1 MHHLL
6 WPVCALALMTAA
18 CDNAGTVRITSTTSG
33 KDEAGVLKV
42 VDALQCPQ
50 TQGVLTRKGSARADG
65 NTCVYSGPRGSEV
78 TLHLVS
84 LNGGSVHDALKGFED
99 RLSADLPEALAE
111 ARAREERARADAAR
125 AEADAARAEA
135 DADRAGAEAERAAA
149 KAEVAAEAA
158 ADSAHISAPG
168 MRIDAQGDKATVR
181 LPGMHI
187 DADGDRANIKIGGIT
202 IRADDKNSQVNVRSS
217 ANATSDAESVTID
230 ASDGGARIRT
240 SSPGD
245 AIRATFMMTADQSS
259 TTGWRIVG
267 YEARGPSGGPIVVAT
282 VRGKDRNENR
292 VFEAA
297 KALVTL
303 NVGD

>member
-6 WPVCALALMTAA
+6 WPACALVLMTAA
-18 CDNAGTVRITSTTSG
+18 CDNAGTVRITSTSSG
-33 KDEAGVLKV
+33 KEAGVLKV
-42 VDALQCPQ
+42 VDTLQCPQ

-65 NTCVYSGPRGSEV
+65 TTCVYSGPRGSEV

-84 LNGGSVHDALKGFED
+84 LNGGSVQDALKVFEN

-111 ARAREERARADAAR
+111 ARADEDRARAEADRAKADAAR
-125 AEADAARAEA
+125 ADAE
-135 DADRAGAEAERAAA
+135 RAGADAERAAA
-149 KAEVAAEAA
+149 DAA

-181 LPGMHI
+181 LPGMRI

-202 IRADDKNSQVNVRSS
+202 IRADDKSGQVNVRSTDEVVS
-217 ANATSDAESVTID
+217 ID
-230 ASDGGARIRT
+230 AARIRT
-240 SSPGD
+240 SAPGE
-245 AIRATFMMTADQSS
+245 AVRATFLMTADQSS
-259 TTGWRIVG
+259 TTGWRVVG

>member
-6 WPVCALALMTAA
+6 WPACALALMTAA

-33 KDEAGVLKV
+33 KEAGVLKV
-42 VDALQCPQ
+42 VDTLQCPQ
-50 TQGVLTRKGSARADG
+50 TQGVLTRKGSAQADG
-65 NTCVYSGPRGSEV
+65 TACVYSGPRGSEV

-84 LNGGSVHDALKGFED
+84 LNGGSVQDALKKFED

-111 ARAREERARADAAR
+111 ARADEDRARAEAAR

-135 DADRAGAEAERAAA
+135 EAERAGADAERAAA
-149 KAEVAAEAA
+149 KAETEAEAA

-168 MRIDAQGDKATVR
+168 MRIDARGDKATVR

-202 IRADDKNSQVNVRSS
+202 IRADDRNSQVNVRSRS
-217 ANATSDAESVTID
+217 GSSSDADTVTID
-230 ASDGGARIRT
+230 AGDGAARIRT
-240 SSPGD
+240 SSPGE
-245 AIRATFMMTADQSS
+245 AVRATFMMTADQSS
-259 TTGWRIVG
+259 TTGWRVVG

>member
-6 WPVCALALMTAA
+6 WPACALALMTAA
-18 CDNAGTVRITSTTSG
+18 CDNTGTVRITSTSSG
-33 KDEAGVLKV
+33 KEAGVLKV
-42 VDALQCPQ
+42 VDTLQCPQ

-65 NTCVYSGPRGSEV
+65 TTCVYSGPRGSEV

-84 LNGGSVHDALKGFED
+84 LNGGSVQDALKVFEN

-111 ARAREERARADAAR
+111 ARADEDRARAEANR

-135 DADRAGAEAERAAA
+135 DAERAGADAERAAA
-149 KAEVAAEAA
+149 DAA

-181 LPGMHI
+181 LPGMRI

-202 IRADDKNSQVNVRSS
+202 IRADDKSGQVNVRSTDEVVS
-217 ANATSDAESVTID
+217 ID
-230 ASDGGARIRT
+230 ARDNTARIRT
-240 SSPGD
+240 SAPGE
-245 AIRATFMMTADQSS
+245 AVRATFLMTADQSS
-259 TTGWRIVG
+259 TTGWRVVG

>member
-6 WPVCALALMTAA
+6 WPACALALMTAA
-18 CDNAGTVRITSTTSG
+18 CDNAGTVRITSTSSG
-33 KDEAGVLKV
+33 KEAGVLKV

-65 NTCVYSGPRGSEV
+65 TTCVYSGPRGSEV

-84 LNGGSVHDALKGFED
+84 LNGGSVQDALKGFEN

-111 ARAREERARADAAR
+111 ARANEDRARAEAVRAEANAAR
-125 AEADAARAEA
+125 AEADAE
-135 DADRAGAEAERAAA
+135 RAGADAERAAA
-149 KAEVAAEAA
+149 KAEAAADAA

-168 MRIDAQGDKATVR
+168 MRIDAEGDKATVR

-187 DADGDRANIKIGGIT
+187 DADGDRANIRIGGLT
-202 IRADDKNSQVNVRSS
+202 IRADDKNSQVNVRSKEDVVS
-217 ANATSDAESVTID
+217 ID
-230 ASDGGARIRT
+230 AHDNTARIRT
-240 SSPGD
+240 STPGE
-245 AIRATFMMTADQSS
+245 AVRATFLMTADQSS
-259 TTGWRIVG
+259 TTGWRVVG

>member
-6 WPVCALALMTAA
+6 WPACALVLMTAA
-18 CDNAGTVRITSTTSG
+18 CDNAGTVRITSTSSG
-33 KDEAGVLKV
+33 KEAGVLKV
-42 VDALQCPQ
+42 VDTLQCPQ

-65 NTCVYSGPRGSEV
+65 TTCVYSGPRGSEV

-84 LNGGSVHDALKGFED
+84 LNGGSVQDALKVFEN

-111 ARAREERARADAAR
+111 ARADEDRARAEADRAQADAAR
-125 AEADAARAEA
+125 AEADAE
-135 DADRAGAEAERAAA
+135 RAGADAERAAA
-149 KAEVAAEAA
+149 DAA

-181 LPGMHI
+181 LPGMRI

-202 IRADDKNSQVNVRSS
+202 IRADDKSGQVNVRSTDEVVS
-217 ANATSDAESVTID
+217 ID
-230 ASDGGARIRT
+230 AHDNTARIRT
-240 SSPGD
+240 STPGE
-245 AIRATFMMTADQSS
+245 AVRATFLMTADQSS
-259 TTGWRIVG
+259 TTGWRVVG

>member
-6 WPVCALALMTAA
+6 WPACALALMTAA
-18 CDNAGTVRITSTTSG
+18 CDNAGTVRITSTSSG
-33 KDEAGVLKV
+33 KEAGVLKV

-65 NTCVYSGPRGSEV
+65 TTCVYSGPRGSEV

-84 LNGGSVHDALKGFED
+84 LNGGSVQDALKGFES

-111 ARAREERARADAAR
+111 ARANEDRARAEAVR
-125 AEADAARAEA
+125 AEADAAKAEA
-135 DADRAGAEAERAAA
+135 DADAERAGADAERAAA
-149 KAEVAAEAA
+149 KAEAAADAA

-168 MRIDAQGDKATVR
+168 MRIDAEGDKATVR

-187 DADGDRANIKIGGIT
+187 DADGDRANIRIGGLT
-202 IRADDKNSQVNVRSS
+202 IRADDRNSQVNVRSKDEVVS
-217 ANATSDAESVTID
+217 ID
-230 ASDGGARIRT
+230 AHDNTARIRT
-240 SSPGD
+240 STPGE
-245 AIRATFMMTADQSS
+245 AVRATFLMTADQSS
-259 TTGWRIVG
+259 TTGWRVVG

>member
-6 WPVCALALMTAA
+6 WPACALALMTAA
-18 CDNAGTVRITSTTSG
+18 CDNGGTVRITTTSSG
-33 KDEAGVLKV
+33 KDVAGILKV
-42 VDALQCPQ
+42 VDTLQCPQ

-65 NTCVYSGPRGSEV
+65 ATCVYSGPRGSEV

-84 LNGGSVHDALKGFED
+84 LNGGSAQDALKGFEN

-111 ARAREERARADAAR
+111 ARAGEDRARAEAAR

-135 DADRAGAEAERAAA
+135 EAERAGVEADRAA
-149 KAEVAAEAA
+149 ARAEAA
-158 ADSAHISAPG
+158 VDAAESAHISAPG

-187 DADGDRANIKIGGIT
+187 DADGDRANIRIGGIT
-202 IRADDKNSQVNVRSS
+202 IRADDRNSQVSVRTDSGSS
-217 ANATSDAESVTID
+217 SNADAVTID
-230 ASDGGARIRT
+230 ANDGAARIRT
-240 SSPGD
+240 SSPGE
-245 AIRATFMMTADQSS
+245 AVRATFLMTADQSS
-259 TTGWRIVG
+259 STGWRVVG

>member
-18 CDNAGTVRITSTTSG
+18 CDNGGTVRITSTSSG

-50 TQGVLTRKGSARADG
+50 TQGVLTRKGSAQADG
-65 NTCVYSGPRGSEV
+65 TTCVYGGPRGSEV

-84 LNGGSVHDALKGFED
+84 LNGGSVQDALKGFEN

-111 ARAREERARADAAR
+111 ARASEDRARAEAAR

-135 DADRAGAEAERAAA
+135 DAERAGAEAERAAA
-149 KAEVAAEAA
+149 KAEAAADAA

-168 MRIDAQGDKATVR
+168 MRIDAHGDKATVR

-202 IRADDKNSQVNVRSS
+202 IRADDKNGQVNVRSP
-217 ANATSDAESVTID
+217 DEVITID
-230 ASDGGARIRT
+230 ANDNTARVRT
-240 SSPGD
+240 SSPGE
-245 AIRATFMMTADQSS
+245 AVRATFLMTADQSS
-259 TTGWRIVG
+259 TTGWRVVG

>member
-6 WPVCALALMTAA
+6 WPACALALMTAA
-18 CDNAGTVRITSTTSG
+18 CDNAGTVRITSTSSG
-33 KDEAGVLKV
+33 KEAGVLKV

-65 NTCVYSGPRGSEV
+65 TTCIYSGPRGSEV
-78 TLHLVS
+78 TLQLVS
-84 LNGGSVHDALKGFED
+84 LNGGSVQDVLKAFED

-111 ARAREERARADAAR
+111 ARASENRARAEAAR

-135 DADRAGAEAERAAA
+135 DAERAGADAERAAA
-149 KAEVAAEAA
+149 RAESAADAA

-168 MRIDAQGDKATVR
+168 MRIDAHGDKATVR

-202 IRADDKNSQVNVRSS
+202 IRADDSSSQVNVRSKDDVV
-217 ANATSDAESVTID
+217 NID
-230 ASDGGARIRT
+230 AHDGAARIRT
-240 SSPGD
+240 QAPGQ
-245 AIRATFMMTADQSS
+245 AVRATFLMTADQSS
-259 TTGWRIVG
+259 TTGWRVVG

>member
-33 KDEAGVLKV
+33 KEAGVLKV

-50 TQGVLTRKGSARADG
+50 TQGVLTRKGSALADG
-65 NTCVYSGPRGSEV
+65 ATCVYSGPRGSEV

-84 LNGGSVHDALKGFED
+84 LNGGSVQDALKKFEN

-111 ARAREERARADAAR
+111 ARADEDRARADAAR

-135 DADRAGAEAERAAA
+135 EAERAGAD
-149 KAEVAAEAA
+149 AEAA
-158 ADSAHISAPG
+158 ADAATDSAHISAPG
-168 MRIDAQGDKATVR
+168 MRIDAHGDKATVR

-202 IRADDKNSQVNVRSS
+202 IRADDRNSQVNVRSNQEVVS
-217 ANATSDAESVTID
+217 ID
-230 ASDGGARIRT
+230 AQDNSARIRT
-240 SSPGD
+240 TSPGE
-245 AIRATFMMTADQSS
+245 AVRATFMMTADQSS
-259 TTGWRIVG
+259 TTGWRVVG

>member
-18 CDNAGTVRITSTTSG
+18 CDNGGAVRITSTSSG
-33 KDEAGVLKV
+33 KDTAGVLKV

-84 LNGGSVHDALKGFED
+84 LNGGSARDALKAFED

-111 ARAREERARADAAR
+111 ARANEDRARAEAVR

-135 DADRAGAEAERAAA
+135 EAERAGADAERAAA
-149 KAEVAAEAA
+149 MAEAAADAA

-168 MRIDAQGDKATVR
+168 MRIDAHGDKATVR

-202 IRADDKNSQVNVRSS
+202 IRADDKNSQVKVRSTDEVVS
-217 ANATSDAESVTID
+217 ID
-230 ASDGGARIRT
+230 AHDNTARIRT
-240 SSPGD
+240 STPGE
-245 AIRATFMMTADQSS
+245 AVRATFLMTADQSS
-259 TTGWRIVG
+259 TTGWRVVG

>member
-6 WPVCALALMTAA
+6 WPACALALMTAA
-18 CDNAGTVRITSTTSG
+18 CDNAGTVRITSTSSG
-33 KDEAGVLKV
+33 KEAGVLKV
-42 VDALQCPQ
+42 VDTLQCPQ

-65 NTCVYSGPRGSEV
+65 TTCVYSGPRGSEV

-84 LNGGSVHDALKGFED
+84 LNGGSVQDALKVFEN

-111 ARAREERARADAAR
+111 ARADEDRARAEADRAQADAAR
-125 AEADAARAEA
+125 AEADA
-135 DADRAGAEAERAAA
+135 ERAAA
-149 KAEVAAEAA
+149 DA

-181 LPGMHI
+181 LPGMRI

-202 IRADDKNSQVNVRSS
+202 IRADDKSGQVNVRSTDEVVS
-217 ANATSDAESVTID
+217 ID
-230 ASDGGARIRT
+230 AHDNTARIRT
-240 SSPGD
+240 SAPGE
-245 AIRATFMMTADQSS
+245 AVRATFLMTADQSS
-259 TTGWRIVG
+259 TTGWRVVG

>member
-1 MHHLL
+1 MHQLL
-6 WPVCALALMTAA
+6 WPICALALMTAA

-33 KDEAGVLKV
+33 KEAGVLKV

-50 TQGVLTRKGSARADG
+50 TQGVLTRKGSAQADG
-65 NTCVYSGPRGSEV
+65 ATCVYSGPRGSEV
-78 TLHLVS
+78 TLQLVN
-84 LNGGSVHDALKGFED
+84 LNGGSVHNVLKGFED

-111 ARAREERARADAAR
+111 ARANEDRARAEAAR

-135 DADRAGAEAERAAA
+135 EAERAGAEAERAAA
-149 KAEVAAEAA
+149 KAEADAETAT
-158 ADSAHISAPG
+158 DSAHVSAPG
-168 MRIDAQGDKATVR
+168 VRIDAHGDKASVR
-181 LPGMHI
+181 LPGMRI

-202 IRADDKNSQVNVRSS
+202 IRADDRNSQVNVRSNQDVVS
-217 ANATSDAESVTID
+217 ID
-230 ASDGGARIRT
+230 AQNNSARIRT
-240 SSPGD
+240 SSPGE
-245 AIRATFMMTADQSS
+245 AVRATFMMTADQSS
-259 TTGWRIVG
+259 TTGWRVVG
-267 YEARGPSGGPIVVAT
+267 YEARGPAGGPIVVAT

>member
-1 MHHLL
+1 MHHFL
-6 WPVCALALMTAA
+6 WPVCALAFMTAA
-18 CDNAGTVRITSTTSG
+18 CDSGGTVRITTTSSG
-33 KDEAGVLKV
+33 KDARGVLKV
-42 VDALQCPQ
+42 VDTLQCPQ

-65 NTCVYSGPRGSEV
+65 ATCVYSGPRGSEV

-84 LNGGSVHDALKGFED
+84 LNGGSVQDALKGFEN

-111 ARAREERARADAAR
+111 ARAGEDRARAESAR

-135 DADRAGAEAERAAA
+135 DAERAGADAERAAA
-149 KAEVAAEAA
+149 KAEAAADAA
-158 ADSAHISAPG
+158 ADSAHVSAPG

-187 DADGDRANIKIGGIT
+187 DADGDRANIRIGGIT
-202 IRADDKNSQVNVRSS
+202 IRADDKNSQVNVRSNS
-217 ANATSDAESVTID
+217 GSSSDADAVTID
-230 ASDGGARIRT
+230 ASDGAARIRT
-240 SSPGD
+240 SSPGE
-245 AIRATFMMTADQSS
+245 AVRASFLMTSNQPSS
-259 TTGWRIVG
+259 TGWRVVG

>member
-1 MHHLL
+1 M
-6 WPVCALALMTAA
+6 
-18 CDNAGTVRITSTTSG
+18 
-33 KDEAGVLKV
+33 
-42 VDALQCPQ
+42 
-50 TQGVLTRKGSARADG
+50 LTRKGSARADG
-65 NTCVYSGPRGSEV
+65 TTCVYSGPRGSEV

-84 LNGGSVHDALKGFED
+84 LNGGSVQDALKVFEN

-111 ARAREERARADAAR
+111 ARADEDRARAEADRAQADAAR
-125 AEADAARAEA
+125 AEADAEREGA
-135 DADRAGAEAERAAA
+135 DAKRAAA
-149 KAEVAAEAA
+149 DAA
-158 ADSAHISAPG
+158 ADFAHISAPG

-181 LPGMHI
+181 LPGMRI

-202 IRADDKNSQVNVRSS
+202 IRADDKSGQVNVRSTDEVVS
-217 ANATSDAESVTID
+217 ID
-230 ASDGGARIRT
+230 AHDNTARIRT
-240 SSPGD
+240 SAPGE
-245 AIRATFMMTADQSS
+245 AVRATFLMTADQSS

>member
-18 CDNAGTVRITSTTSG
+18 CDNAGTVRITSTSSG
-33 KDEAGVLKV
+33 KDAGVLKV

-50 TQGVLTRKGSARADG
+50 TQGVLTRKGSAQADG
-65 NTCVYSGPRGSEV
+65 TTCVYSGPRGSEV
-78 TLHLVS
+78 TLQLVS
-84 LNGGSVHDALKGFED
+84 LNGGSVQDALKRFED

-111 ARAREERARADAAR
+111 ARANEDRARAEAVR

-135 DADRAGAEAERAAA
+135 EAEHAGADAERAAA
-149 KAEVAAEAA
+149 KAEAA
-158 ADSAHISAPG
+158 ADAATDSAHVSAPG
-168 MRIDAQGDKATVR
+168 VRIDAHGDKATVH
-181 LPGMHI
+181 LPGMRI

-202 IRADDKNSQVNVRSS
+202 IRADDKNSQVNVRSTDEVVS
-217 ANATSDAESVTID
+217 ID
-230 ASDGGARIRT
+230 ANDNTARIRT
-240 SSPGD
+240 SAPGE
-245 AIRATFMMTADQSS
+245 AVRATFLMTADQSS
-259 TTGWRIVG
+259 TTGWRVVG

>member
-18 CDNAGTVRITSTTSG
+18 CDNGGTVRITSTTSG
-33 KDEAGVLKV
+33 KDAGVLKV

-65 NTCVYSGPRGSEV
+65 ASCVYSGPRGAEV
-78 TLHLVS
+78 TLHMVS
-84 LNGGSVHDALKGFED
+84 LDGASPHEVLKAFEN
-99 RLSADLPEALAE
+99 RLTADLPEAMAE
-111 ARAREERARADAAR
+111 VRANEDRARADALRAQADASQAEDDARR
-125 AEADAARAEA
+125 AEDEAAH
-135 DADRAGAEAERAAA
+135 AEAEANST
-149 KAEVAAEAA
+149 
-158 ADSAHISAPG
+158 ADSAHVSAPG
-168 MRIDAQGDKATVR
+168 VRVDAQDDKASVR
-181 LPGMHI
+181 LPGMRI

-202 IRADDKNSQVNVRSS
+202 IRADDRNSQVKV
-217 ANATSDAESVTID
+217 ASDKETVTID
-230 ASDGGARIRT
+230 AADGAARIRT
-240 SSPGD
+240 NTPGEAVRSS
-245 AIRATFMMTADQSS
+245 FLMTSNQPSS
-259 TTGWRIVG
+259 TGWRVVG

-303 NVGD
+303 NVGR

>member
-33 KDEAGVLKV
+33 KEAGVLKV

-50 TQGVLTRKGSARADG
+50 TQGVLTRKGSALADG
-65 NTCVYSGPRGSEV
+65 ATCVYSGPRGSEV

-84 LNGGSVHDALKGFED
+84 LNGGSVQDALKKFEN

-111 ARAREERARADAAR
+111 ARADEDRARADAAR

-135 DADRAGAEAERAAA
+135 EAERAGADAERAAA
-149 KAEVAAEAA
+149 KAEAA
-158 ADSAHISAPG
+158 ADAATDSAHISAPG
-168 MRIDAQGDKATVR
+168 MRIDAHGDKATVR

-202 IRADDKNSQVNVRSS
+202 IRADDRNSQVNVRSRS
-217 ANATSDAESVTID
+217 DSSSDADTVTID
-230 ASDGGARIRT
+230 ASDGAARIRT
-240 SSPGD
+240 TSPGE
-245 AIRATFMMTADQSS
+245 AVRATFMMTADQSS
-259 TTGWRIVG
+259 TTGWRVVG

>member
-6 WPVCALALMTAA
+6 WPVCALALMTAG
-18 CDNAGTVRITSTTSG
+18 CDNGGAVRITTTSSG
-33 KDEAGVLKV
+33 KDVAGVLKV

-65 NTCVYSGPRGSEV
+65 ATCVYSGPRGSEV

-84 LNGGSVHDALKGFED
+84 LNGSSVQDALKGFEN

-111 ARAREERARADAAR
+111 ARAGEDRARAESAR

-135 DADRAGAEAERAAA
+135 DAERAGADAERAAA
-149 KAEVAAEAA
+149 KAEAAAAA
-158 ADSAHISAPG
+158 ADSAHVSAPG

-187 DADGDRANIKIGGIT
+187 DADGDRANIRIGGIT
-202 IRADDKNSQVNVRSS
+202 IRADDKNSQVNVRSNS
-217 ANATSDAESVTID
+217 GSSSDADAVTID
-230 ASDGGARIRT
+230 RIRT
-240 SSPGD
+240 QAPGQ
-245 AIRATFMMTADQSS
+245 AVRATFLMTTNSADPE
-259 TTGWRIVG
+259 TGWRMVG
-267 YEARGPSGGPIVVAT
+267 YEARGPVGGPIVVAAIRT
-282 VRGKDRNENR
+282 KDRNENR
-292 VFEAA
+292 VVDAA

>member
-6 WPVCALALMTAA
+6 WPACALALMTAA
-18 CDNAGTVRITSTTSG
+18 CDNAGTVRITSTSSG
-33 KDEAGVLKV
+33 KEAGVLKV

-65 NTCVYSGPRGSEV
+65 TTCVYSGPRGSEV

-84 LNGGSVHDALKGFED
+84 LNGGSVQDALKGFEN

-111 ARAREERARADAAR
+111 ARANEDRARAEAVR

-135 DADRAGAEAERAAA
+135 DAERAGADAERAAA
-149 KAEVAAEAA
+149 KAEAAADAA

-168 MRIDAQGDKATVR
+168 MRIDAEGDKATVR

-187 DADGDRANIKIGGIT
+187 DADGDRANIRIGGLT
-202 IRADDKNSQVNVRSS
+202 IRADDKNSQVNVRSKDEVVS
-217 ANATSDAESVTID
+217 ID
-230 ASDGGARIRT
+230 AHDNTARIRT
-240 SSPGD
+240 STPGE
-245 AIRATFMMTADQSS
+245 AVRATFLMTADQSS
-259 TTGWRIVG
+259 TTGWRVVG